1 MLTQKDIIAIN
12 AVLDSG
18 RIVNQ
23 GSLDY
28 ALSVT
33 YRNKNWLRCAAV
45 LTRAILIDHVFEDGN
60 KRTAAAVIMAYFEMN
75 GVQYNADKLNKIIVL
90 MLKKNIVDIKKI
102 ERLISSARE

>member
-1 MLTQKDIIAIN
+1 MLTQKDIVAIN
-12 AVLDSG
+12 SALDSG
-18 RIVNQ
+18 QIVNQ

-60 KRTAAAVIMAYFEMN
+60 KRTVAAIIMAYFEMN
-75 GVQYNADKLNKIIVL
+75 SIGYCPDKINKLIVL

-102 ERLISSARE
+102 ERLISNARE